1 MRKLTQRE
9 KVLVAIVGTV
19 CISFLALR
27 ILPVAFQG
35 LAGPNIAKQ
44 RERLQTAENL
54 VQLDKQANRI
64 DERLRGLVGLQG
76 RLISDS
82 LFNEISQLHNVQ
94 ALNQARQMSELIAL
108 HPALEGKAAALI
120 AYKTRRGGFTN
131 LEELKTIQGPIFEG
145 EQPRVVIAQR
155 ISQLARNSGLKPDY
169 QLNIKPSPGKK
180 TEKIL
185 HQAKRNFVLYGYIK
199 ELEDEHKR
207 LAEEKEQKEKL
218 AEEQLDSE
226 EELERAMFEGW
237 WGDIGSSE
245 SDANNA
251 NGDGT
256 QESVPMEN
264 EKQSLQP
271 ARSSAREK
279 KGIDTASNS
288 NSSPQDTLAR
298 ARGLPDTEDKLG
310 NVNLSFAQ
318 LPEIIPM
325 ELRVQLIEF
334 ILSFMRLELNGAAEF
349 KRGFIA
355 DQMSRV
361 DETWSRRFLEFGSR
375 EPAIRVGLRE
385 DSALLAKFEDLIDR
399 YEATQNGDSDESA
412 HDILDYEEQ
421 IMALTEYVDR
431 VELQIELLKN
441 WLTGVS
447 LTYQPEL
454 YGVEIKFKS
463 GIGNVVK
470 LIELIDESTKW
481 LYVRSLK
488 IVNDKSEKKED
499 EERAMLNVELSL
511 MARVL

>member
-9 KVLVAIVGTV
+9 KVLVAIVGIV
-19 CISFLALR
+19 CVLFLALR

-35 LAGPNIAKQ
+35 LAGTNIATK

-54 VQLDKQANRI
+54 VKLEKQANLI
-64 DERLRGLVGLQG
+64 DDSLRGLVGLQG

-120 AYKTRRGGFTN
+120 AYKTRRGGFAN

-155 ISQLARNSGLKPDY
+155 ISQLSRKSGLKPDY

-180 TEKIL
+180 TEKIS
-185 HQAKRNFVLYGYIK
+185 HQAKRNFVLYSYMK

-218 AEEQLDSE
+218 TQEQPDSE

-237 WGDIGSSE
+237 WGDYGSSE
-245 SDANNA
+245 TDANDA
-251 NGDGT
+251 KGDGT
-256 QESVPMEN
+256 QGADSVEN
-264 EKQSLQP
+264 EKQGELS

-279 KGIDTASNS
+279 TGIDNATNG
-288 NSSPQDTLAR
+288 NSSPQDSPAK

-310 NVNLSFAQ
+310 NKDLSFAQ
-318 LPEIIPM
+318 LPAIIPM

-334 ILSFMRLELNGAAEF
+334 ILPFIRLELNGAAEF

-361 DETWSRRFLEFGSR
+361 DETSSRRFLEFGSK
-375 EPAIRVGLRE
+375 EPAIRVGLKE

-399 YEATQNGDSDESA
+399 YEANQNGDSGEST

-431 VELQIELLKN
+431 VELQIELLEN
-441 WLTGVS
+441 RLTGVS
-447 LTYQPEL
+447 LTFQPEL
-454 YGVEIKFKS
+454 YGVEMKFKS
-463 GIGNVVK
+463 GIGTVVK
-470 LIELIDESTKW
+470 LIELIESSTKW

-488 IVNDKSEKKED
+488 IANDKTEKKEE
-499 EERAMLNVELSL
+499 EERAVLNVELSM